1 MVANINAFHIRTL
14 HMLHPTLVHYFNK
27 GVADQGPKKWD
38 QRFGASSGGD
48 AIPQVE
54 ASVEGNGYDNLG
66 QFRVTWML
74 IHSAY

>member
-38 QRFGASSGGD
+38 QRFGASNGGGRYT
-48 AIPQVE
+48 
-54 ASVEGNGYDNLG
+54 S
-66 QFRVTWML
+66 
-74 IHSAY
+74 S